1 MNKKAGMYITSVIG
15 ILLLILGLMMLKFVE
30 EPTGFIRVLPYIC
43 IGVGCG
49 LFGHG
54 MGEIM
59 RRRLIKNNPEIIKQ
73 MEIEKNDERNVVI
86 AAQSKAK
93 AFDMMTFV
101 YGALMLSFA
110 LMQVELEAVL
120 LLVAAYLFVEG
131 YAVFCRFRLEREI

>member
-15 ILLLILGLMMLKFVE
+15 VLLLIAGLMVLKFVE

-54 MGEIM
+54 MGEIVSG
-59 RRRLIKNNPEIIKQ
+59 RLLKNSPDIVKQ
-73 MEIEKNDERNVVI
+73 MEIEKNDERNIVL
-86 AAQSKAK
+86 ASRSKAK

-110 LMQVELEAVL
+110 LMQVELAAV

-131 YAVFCRFRLEREI
+131 YAIFCRFKLEKEI

>member
-15 ILLLILGLMMLKFVE
+15 VLLLIAGLMVLKFVE
-30 EPTGFIRVLPYIC
+30 EPVGFIRVLPYIC

-54 MGEIM
+54 MGEIASG
-59 RRRLIKNNPEIIKQ
+59 RLLKNSPEIVKQ
-73 MEIEKNDERNVVI
+73 MEIEKNDERNIVI
-86 AAQSKAK
+86 AARSKAK

-110 LMQVELEAVL
+110 LMQVELAAV

-131 YAVFCRFRLEREI
+131 YAIFCRFKLEKEI

>member
-1 MNKKAGMYITSVIG
+1 MNKKAGMYITFVIG
-15 ILLLILGLMMLKFVE
+15 VLLLIAGLMVLKFVE

-54 MGEIM
+54 MGEIASG
-59 RRRLIKNNPEIIKQ
+59 RLLKNSPEIVKQ
-73 MEIEKNDERNVVI
+73 MEIEKNDERNIVL
-86 AAQSKAK
+86 AARSKAK

-110 LMQVELEAVL
+110 LMQVELAAVL
-120 LLVAAYLFVEG
+120 LLVAAYLLVEG
-131 YAVFCRFRLEREI
+131 YAIFCRYKLEKEI

>member
-1 MNKKAGMYITSVIG
+1 MNNKAGMYITSVIG
-15 ILLLILGLMMLKFVE
+15 VLLLIAGLMVLKFVE

-54 MGEIM
+54 MGEIASG
-59 RRRLIKNNPEIIKQ
+59 RLLKNSPEIVKQ
-73 MEIEKNDERNVVI
+73 MEIEKNDERNIVL
-86 AAQSKAK
+86 AARSKAK

-110 LMQVELEAVL
+110 LMQVELAAVL

-131 YAVFCRFRLEREI
+131 YAIFCRFKLEKEI